1 MPKLTVYT
9 TGKLTATTDPRVKE
23 GLLLPFG
30 VPGRTNKGKLQASA
44 GTLQIADQLDP
55 LTLEHDPR
63 QPIATFETIEETASG
78 LKCSVRYLPTRA
90 GDDALAEL
98 EAGART
104 GLSVEID
111 DLARTDTGPT
121 IRGGKIVA
129 GLVTGGSQV
138 VAPAFAAGRLAASD
152 DTDIPDQGDDE
163 PTDNAP
169 TVVIDGTELPGVT
182 DVTITDDQI
191 NITTDQTDNAT
202 DQTEETAPM
211 TASKPPARAKLQ
223 ATNLR
228 RPAGGKLQASA
239 ADLFAMLAGAQSD
252 GKLLAALADI
262 VPANILAVGQ
272 PQYVGELWSGK
283 AYQRKIIPLFGHG
296 DLTNLKVQGWRWLT
310 KPVVDLYSGNK
321 TGVPSGAINTEPVE
335 ITAQRIAGAHDIDRA
350 IFDFGNAEFWSAYAD
365 AMTES
370 YARVSDTFVLG
381 KVKDQAPY
389 VAPGTV
395 PASVAKGMA
404 YIVDGAL
411 AILNATDTMPD
422 SAVVSTDLWRELM
435 LTRSEDAL
443 AYLSAALGLEDG
455 TAIHFAIKPSAAL
468 ADDTVLVSC
477 KPAVTVHEL
486 GGEAPIRVDA
496 IDMAKGGLD
505 KGVFGYVAV
514 NVHDEDGLALV
525 SGTEPDDEG

>member
-9 TGKLTATTDPRVKE
+9 TGKLTATADPRVKE

-30 VPGRTNKGKLQASA
+30 EPGRTNKGKLQASA
-44 GTLQIADQLDP
+44 GVLQIADQLDP
-55 LTLEHDPR
+55 LTLEHEPK
-63 QPIATFETIEETASG
+63 QPIATFELVEETAGG

-98 EAGART
+98 EAGVRT

-121 IRGGKIVA
+121 IRAGKIVA

-138 VAPAFAAGRLAASD
+138 VAPAFTSGRLAASD
-152 DTDIPDQGDDE
+152 DPDLPDQGDD
-163 PTDNAP
+163 PADDAP
-169 TVVIDGTELPGVT
+169 TVVIDGAALPGVT

-191 NITTDQTDNAT
+191 TITTDQPDNP
-202 DQTEETAPM
+202 TEEPSPM
-211 TASKPPARAKLQ
+211 TASKTTPAPAKLQ
-223 ATNLR
+223 AASLR
-228 RPAGGKLQASA
+228 RPASGKLQASA
-239 ADLFAMLAGAQSD
+239 ADLFAMLAGAQAD

-262 VPANILAVGQ
+262 VPANILSIGQ
-272 PQYVGELWSGK
+272 PQYIGELWSGK
-283 AYQRKIIPLFGHG
+283 AYQRKIIPLFGHA

-310 KPVVDLYSGNK
+310 KPVVDLYVGNK
-321 TGVPSGAINTEPVE
+321 AAVPSGTINTEPVE

-370 YARVSDTFVLG
+370 YARVSDTYVLG
-381 KVKDQAPY
+381 RVKDEAPY

-395 PASVAKGMA
+395 PAGVATGMA

-422 SAVVSTDLWRELM
+422 SAVVSTDLWRDLM

-455 TAIHFAIKPSAAL
+455 TAAHFAIKPSAAL
-468 ADDTVLVSC
+468 AADTVLVSC

-525 SGTEPDDEG
+525 SGDEPA